1 MGLDARASNLAGQ
14 STPGARSLATAK
26 SIRADLIKLYRTADD
41 LDLPVYREELSM
53 RLAIV
58 SRISSRIALHKTLDY
73 FSHFEAE
80 DDALT
85 AELRTAVVEAKQEAR
100 SYIDKLYR
108 KMKAGNTFSEK
119 ASFLARLSL
128 GELPYSDDSSI
139 DSSDPFSE
147 ANFRKAK
154 ADDLAKLDR
163 LIAAVALVHL
173 PEGS

>member
-1 MGLDARASNLAGQ
+1 
-14 STPGARSLATAK
+14 
-26 SIRADLIKLYRTADD
+26 
-41 LDLPVYREELSM
+41 
-53 RLAIV
+53 
-58 SRISSRIALHKTLDY
+58 
-73 FSHFEAE
+73 
-80 DDALT
+80 
-85 AELRTAVVEAKQEAR
+85 
-100 SYIDKLYR
+100 
-108 KMKAGNTFSEK
+108 MKAGNTFSEK